1 MFPKNKT
8 HKTLVI
14 METSQNTD
22 DASQAISTSMRK
34 IVTTRTEFLQLA
46 KEWWNSRGT
55 HFNDFDD
62 FRAIPQPENQP

>member
-1 MFPKNKT
+1 MFHKNKT

-14 METSQNTD
+14 METSQDTD
-22 DASQAISTSMRK
+22 DASKPISTSMRK

-55 HFNDFDD
+55 KINDFDD
-62 FRAIPQPENQP
+62 FHAISQPENQP